1 MKIKKCIALLL
12 VCCMVGQV
20 ALSVNAS
27 SVDVPES
34 LFSISTTL
42 NATATQS
49 VVQVP
54 SEEIV
59 AFSNQRSA
67 QNMTLEMFDEENG
80 FYSATGSIST
90 VDGLL
95 DYSASGK
102 LLTVSNAE
110 WEGLIGVLSGT
121 LSNNEPM
128 TISVHCIPSNNE
140 YFFFVS
146 TGSVTEET
154 GSETYIYG
162 DVFDG
167 MDYLVD
173 EYWELQDVEEA
184 PEACEAISNNEVAS
198 RASASDYNPTLR
210 ALGVGRGKTLN
221 NTYIDLCA
229 VTFYSP
235 KRVGPNESAKTYVKI
250 NGHRGNAALFAA
262 GAYVVPGNVE
272 ASIVEGYCMFGSLS
286 DDWVELSNLDP
297 DDEWFNVSI
306 PIPYYTAATGFG
318 TLPWD
323 FNIGIYTIKTEQT
336 KHDGSIVYNTAA
348 WNHNYSKDV
357 SWTSAGAAATQVGY
371 AGYATLTYH
380 NNQDTAVN
388 FSMIAGG
395 NVKYQ
400 YRSYVLQK
408 EYVGSFTATAA
419 PVTVSITCDAR

>member
-27 SVDVPES
+27 SLDAPES
-34 LFSISTTL
+34 MFSVSTTL

-146 TGSVTEET
+146 TGMNYV
-154 GSETYIYG
+154 
-162 DVFDG
+162 
-167 MDYLVD
+167 
-173 EYWELQDVEEA
+173 Q
-184 PEACEAISNNEVAS
+184 AS
-198 RASASDYNPTLR
+198 
-210 ALGVGRGKTLN
+210 
-221 NTYIDLCA
+221 
-229 VTFYSP
+229 
-235 KRVGPNESAKTYVKI
+235 
-250 NGHRGNAALFAA
+250 
-262 GAYVVPGNVE
+262 
-272 ASIVEGYCMFGSLS
+272 
-286 DDWVELSNLDP
+286 
-297 DDEWFNVSI
+297 
-306 PIPYYTAATGFG
+306 
-318 TLPWD
+318 
-323 FNIGIYTIKTEQT
+323 
-336 KHDGSIVYNTAA
+336 
-348 WNHNYSKDV
+348 
-357 SWTSAGAAATQVGY
+357 
-371 AGYATLTYH
+371 
-380 NNQDTAVN
+380 
-388 FSMIAGG
+388 
-395 NVKYQ
+395 
-400 YRSYVLQK
+400 
-408 EYVGSFTATAA
+408 
-419 PVTVSITCDAR
+419 TVSS